1 MATIKQAKDSLL
13 DRIGTLA
20 DTTVTTASD
29 TILLTDALNTL
40 DKGIDEETTVAA
52 SPDYHYRNTRP
63 EYGIWGGYT
72 NAAGMTIVD
81 EMANPLKARGYWHS
95 QYTAGADG
103 CFTGQYSG
111 GMKSEFS
118 SSSCYYR
125 CNSQAPAGAECYISG
140 TTAVGELGHYRLIV
154 GYKALEVTRLGPQ
167 GDDYHKENL
176 YVGNAELNSKECYL
190 RYKNQ
195 TLALRLRSLTTSHD
209 SLSEYDTGNTNTTS
223 RGGCSYNKTRE
234 ELVVHNRVGTSQDFR
249 VKIYKNISEL
259 NRKTN
264 IATVLTAAE
273 GTSASL
279 DYSLADGYLSTDI
292 ETLENNKIVLCDSG
306 VMFVTTHEP
315 STFLH
320 IAKLT
325 RDSGDTALTYAP
337 TGQGGHGQ
345 QALGSITYG
354 VGTDSAHGHMLVQSR
369 SKKNVFLFCVFYQY
383 QRGMVS
389 YVVSK
394 HLNSYAVG
402 YNYESETMGAN
413 VGPYGD
419 NDFVISRNH
428 NWDTPHQQSVICF
441 IQKPDGLWVE
451 TDTGNQLDNS
461 GWWTTFY
468 PCLVPLNI

>member
-20 DTTVTTASD
+20 DTTTTNASD

-40 DKGIDEETTVAA
+40 DKGIDEETTVKP

-63 EYGIWGGYT
+63 EYGIWGSHT
-72 NAAGMTIVD
+72 NCGGTTIVD

-103 CFTGQYSG
+103 AFTGTYAGGAKQQYSG
-111 GMKSEFS
+111 SA
-118 SSSCYYR
+118 CYFH
-125 CNSQAPAGAECYISG
+125 CNPTAPADFACYISG
-140 TTAVGELGHYRLIV
+140 TTAVGELGHYRLNV
-154 GYKALEVTRLGPQ
+154 GYKALEQARIGPQ

-209 SLSEYDTGNTNTTS
+209 SLSEYDTGNTNSTS

-249 VKIYKNISEL
+249 VKIYKNIPEL
-259 NRKTN
+259 TRKTN
-264 IATVLTAAE
+264 IATVLTASE
-273 GTSASL
+273 GTSVSL
-279 DYSLADGYLSTDI
+279 DYSLADGYIFDNI
-292 ETLENNKIVLCDSG
+292 ETTENNKIVLCDSG

-315 STFLH
+315 SNFLH

-325 RDSGDTALTYAP
+325 RNAGDTALTYSDHA
-337 TGQGGHGQ
+337 QR
-345 QALGSITYG
+345 ALGTITYA
-354 VGTDSAHGHMLVQSR
+354 TKNDTAHGHMLVQSR
-369 SKKNVFLFCVFYQY
+369 SKKNVFLFCAFYQY
-383 QRGMVS
+383 QRGMIS
-389 YVVSK
+389 FVVSK

-402 YNYESETMGAN
+402 YNYEHITAGAN

-428 NWDTPHQQSVICF
+428 NWDDPNLQSIICF
-441 IQKPDGLWVE
+441 IQKPDGLWAE
-451 TDTGNQLDNS
+451 TDTGNQIDNT
-461 GWWTTFY
+461 GWYTTFY
-468 PCLVPLNI
+468 PCLVPINI